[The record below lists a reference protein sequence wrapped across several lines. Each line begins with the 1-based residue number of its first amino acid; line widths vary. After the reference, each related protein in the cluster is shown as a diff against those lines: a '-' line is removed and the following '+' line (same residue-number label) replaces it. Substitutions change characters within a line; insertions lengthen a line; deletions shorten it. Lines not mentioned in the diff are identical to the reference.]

1 MLIVFYTLS
10 SQFWVTFLL
19 GKVVLMF
26 QSLRIGGIVSI
37 VMLDSWFRFI
47 INRRVN
53 CYILADVRK
62 QMIDKATD
70 VGANAILG
78 FRLSFNELSGKQKSM
93 LMLSGYGTLA
103 LVEPN
108 KFERL
113 EKIQK
118 LKSFLSEGLLTQE
131 EYDEEEKKISSM
143 YENFIFDDTTQSIE
157 DFIDMNVST
166 EQDDSEQIFDN
177 IWKLSVE
184 GIQEAE
190 LPFVLKGNTSKEVL
204 GNLLKEERYNEAGK
218 YYMEKSKADAN
229 AAYEF
234 IFNIISQGSQSL

>member
-1 MLIVFYTLS
+1 
-10 SQFWVTFLL
+10 
-19 GKVVLMF
+19 
-26 QSLRIGGIVSI
+26 
-37 VMLDSWFRFI
+37 
-47 INRRVN
+47 
-53 CYILADVRK
+53 
-62 QMIDKATD
+62 
-70 VGANAILG
+70 
-78 FRLSFNELSGKQKSM
+78 
-93 LMLSGYGTLA
+93 MLSGYGTLA

-118 LKSFLSEGLLTQE
+118 LKSFLSEGLLTQQ

-157 DFIDMNVST
+157 DFIDMNVSA
-166 EQDDSEQIFDN
+166 QDNSEQIFDN

-218 YYMEKSKADAN
+218 YYMEKSRVDAN
-229 AAYEF
+229 EAYEF
-234 IFNIISQGSQSL
+234 IFNIISQGNASL